1 MAWANSDRRAR
12 LPRDWDRIRAS
23 ILERDRWLCQLHY
36 EGCTRIAQEVDHIG
50 ADIDHQPHML
60 RAVCTHCHAIRS
72 SRQGAEARAAI
83 AAKRYREPEP
93 HPGLISE

>member
-36 EGCTRIAQEVDHIG
+36 EGCTRIAQEVDHIQAG
-50 ADIDHQPHML
+50 DNHHPTNLQA
-60 RAVCTHCHAIRS
+60 ACTRCHATKSTRE
-72 SRQGAEARAAI
+72 GAAARARI
-83 AAKRYREPEP
+83 AASRYRPPDP
-93 HPGLISE
+93 HPGLLP